1 MHPSL
6 QRSAKPAPLRL
17 RVAAVIYDLLP
28 LLGLWFLAGLLALAF
43 TGGALDP
50 HRRADKLL
58 VQALVLTL
66 SATYFVVSWARGGQT
81 IGMRA
86 WRLRVVGANGHSLP
100 WPRAVLRFFLALI
113 SAAVLGVGFWWALI
127 DTDNRTWHDIAA
139 GAVMVR
145 LEQ

>member
-1 MHPSL
+1 MNEH
-6 QRSAKPAPLRL
+6 SAATPAPLRL
-17 RVAAVIYDLLP
+17 HIAAAVYDLLP

-43 TGGALDP
+43 TGGTLDP

-66 SATYFVVSWARGGQT
+66 SAAYFVVSWARGGQT

-86 WRLRVVGANGHSLP
+86 WRLRVVGNDGHALP
-100 WPRAVLRFFLALI
+100 WPRAILRLVVALV
-113 SAAVLGVGFWWALI
+113 SAVALGAGFWWALL
-127 DTDNRTWHDIAA
+127 DPQSRTWHDIAA
-139 GAVMVR
+139 GSVMVR